1 MQKAPARDA
10 ISLRLS
16 PGTKQRIERLAKAT
30 RRSKTFVIE
39 EAITSYLNLNEWQ
52 VQSIVEGIKEV
63 EAGETTPHDAVLAK
77 WEARVCE

>member
-1 MQKAPARDA
+1 MQKAPARDT

-39 EAITSYLNLNEWQ
+39 EAITNYLNLNEWQ
-52 VQSIVEGIKEV
+52 VQSILEGIKEV

-77 WEARVCE
+77 WEARACE